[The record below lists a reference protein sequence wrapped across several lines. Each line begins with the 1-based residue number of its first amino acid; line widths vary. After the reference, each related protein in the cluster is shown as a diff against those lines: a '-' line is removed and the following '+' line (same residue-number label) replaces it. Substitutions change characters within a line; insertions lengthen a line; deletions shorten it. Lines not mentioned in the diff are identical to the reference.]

1 MAFFRFYNA
10 DWSHLPQ
17 AIPLA
22 QGGWRFAD
30 DVPISILLDLTPLQ
44 IARICD
50 LSVDH
55 LHLSASRN
63 QSFADRGMTTI
74 GQLLDC
80 NLSLLLGSFRMGNG
94 PVMVVLAQLLRTA
107 RPENVSINIPRET
120 LERVLKEAPERVPR
134 ETPERDS
141 RKVVPLIPIVRP
153 AYRCAPPV
161 FAGQEDLEPLTLRG
175 EWELFSGLPFCGESL
190 PLAWITLSEETQG
203 RLRELGVVRLGD
215 ILDQNIADLSERL
228 GDDTVEAVLD
238 ALTVCAADVRLLR
251 NSLNLLGWVQ
261 ERDQAVVLAERWGHR
276 SVSELQLSSEAVK
289 ALRRAEVAT
298 VSELLSVL
306 EPLHVELAL
315 DPFAFATIW
324 KVLQTVGLKDESW
337 EDAGERL
344 SAEAY
349 TRASLDHVIA
359 VWRATMPPLRWAI
372 ISARLGLEGRRVSEV
387 EGSGQEPTAWQMLT
401 LEEVATKFSITR
413 ERVRQIELRFIK
425 RLTGRTDEYFI
436 VLSNTLM
443 MIVSQAGGVISLSQ
457 AAEDLSEWIN
467 PGEAASEG
475 FCRLIL
481 NNSPAFVSIK
491 KNGIY
496 ALNSQPFRSYQSII
510 AAAREV
516 VTKNS
521 REWSITDL
529 AEEVVRRVFLT
540 MDNQETHGGL
550 PSREFVAACLVA
562 TGGFEKGF
570 SSPPEVALV
579 RLLREMGS
587 PRHFTE
593 LADRLNEKG
602 WRARPVSQKYIH
614 NHLLSRRDLFV
625 YVSAG
630 TYGLLEW
637 GMEDRRV
644 GRGGEPIGDLMVE
657 FLEGR
662 GVPASKEEITAHVL
676 TRKNCRGGSVAQ
688 RLLYDERFHQFDKN
702 KYGLSKWTF

>member
-17 AIPLA
+17 ATPLT

-63 QSFADRGMTTI
+63 QSFTDRGTTTI

-80 NLSLLLGSFRMGNG
+80 DLSTLLGSFRMGDG

-107 RPENVSINIPRET
+107 RSENILINVSREVP
-120 LERVLKEAPERVPR
+120 ERVLKE
-134 ETPERDS
+134 
-141 RKVVPLIPIVRP
+141 VVPVVPIVRP

-161 FAGQEDLEPLTLRG
+161 SAGSEDLKPLTLRG
-175 EWELFSGLPFCGESL
+175 EWELFSGRPFCGESS
-190 PLAWITLSEETQG
+190 PMARITLSEETES

-228 GDDTVEAVLD
+228 GDDTIEAVLD
-238 ALTVCAADVRLLR
+238 ALTIYAAEVRLLPDP
-251 NSLNLLGWVQ
+251 NTLLG
-261 ERDQAVVLAERWGHR
+261 RTQAIDRAVILADRWGQR
-276 SVSELQLSSEAVK
+276 PVSELKLANEAVR
-289 ALRRAEVAT
+289 ALRRAKVAT

-413 ERVRQIELRFIK
+413 ERVRQIELLFIK
-425 RLTGRTDEYFI
+425 RLTDRTDEYFI

-602 WRARPVSQKYIH
+602 WRARPVSQKYVH

-702 KYGLSKWTF
+702 KFGLSKWTF